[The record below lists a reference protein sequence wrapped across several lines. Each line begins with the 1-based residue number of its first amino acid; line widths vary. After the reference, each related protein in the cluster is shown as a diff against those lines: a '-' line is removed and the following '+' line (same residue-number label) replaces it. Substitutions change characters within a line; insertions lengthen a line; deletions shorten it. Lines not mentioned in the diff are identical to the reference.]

1 MWRVGS
7 VIAAP
12 KLSSAGPVVVAH
24 GRSCFMS
31 YGIFS
36 DQGLNLCSNEYPAEP
51 KKTKT
56 KNYSGKG
63 RMK

>member
-1 MWRVGS
+1 M
-7 VIAAP
+7 
-12 KLSSAGPVVVAH
+12 SALEPTLGNNEKPLQWEACVLQLEGGPH
-24 GRSCFMS
+24 LL
-31 YGIFS
+31 
-36 DQGLNLCSNEYPAEP
+36 QLEKNLCSNEYPAEP